1 MKLESGKF
9 CPLIGK
15 DCIQLQCSWFNK
27 VMGTHP
33 QTGEPVDEWGCAV
46 TWLPVLLMENT
57 KEQMGT
63 AETVASFRNETLKQN
78 EKMFTN
84 VIENIMRMPILPLNV
99 GAVAENSKEVLN
111 MIEKQSIDNSSINP
125 KILPKIDE
133 IK

>member
-1 MKLESGKF
+1 
-9 CPLIGK
+9 
-15 DCIQLQCSWFNK
+15 
-27 VMGTHP
+27 
-33 QTGEPVDEWGCAV
+33 
-46 TWLPVLLMENT
+46 MENT

-63 AETVASFRNETLKQN
+63 AETVASFRDETLKQN
-78 EKMFTN
+78 KQMFTN
-84 VIENIMRMPILPLNV
+84 VIENVMRMPILPLNV